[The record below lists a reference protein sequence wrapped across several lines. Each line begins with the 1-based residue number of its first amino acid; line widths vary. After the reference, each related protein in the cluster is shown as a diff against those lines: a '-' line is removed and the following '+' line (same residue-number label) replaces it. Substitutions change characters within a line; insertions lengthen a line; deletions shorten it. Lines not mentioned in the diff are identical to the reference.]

1 MQDDGEFV
9 EVMVFSL
16 LLSCLILRLSV
27 FSHNL
32 VGLDLPV
39 LPLSEV
45 ETRLLGFLDNFTL
58 DDTGVLIRI
67 DVDVNNWTVSILS
80 EMTET

>member
-1 MQDDGEFV
+1 MQDDGELL
-9 EVMVFSL
+9 EVTPL

-27 FSHNL
+27 FSHSLLGL
-32 VGLDLPV
+32 VLVSLPPSV
-39 LPLSEV
+39 T

-67 DVDVNNWTVSILS
+67 DVDVNDWTVSILS

>member
-1 MQDDGEFV
+1 
-9 EVMVFSL
+9 MVFSL

-32 VGLDLPV
+32 VGLDLLV

-67 DVDVNNWTVSILS
+67 DVDVNDWTVSILS

>member
-1 MQDDGEFV
+1 
-9 EVMVFSL
+9 MVFSL

>member
-1 MQDDGEFV
+1 MKDDGEFV

-45 ETRLLGFLDNFTL
+45 ETRLLGFLNNFTL

>member
-1 MQDDGEFV
+1 MQADGEFV

-67 DVDVNNWTVSILS
+67 DVDVNDWTVSILS

>member
-67 DVDVNNWTVSILS
+67 DVDVNDWTVSILS